1 MIRSFLN
8 TDRQAIADI
17 WQKHWQV
24 AGYPLNARSDRF
36 ELGLLCKPFLKEST
50 CCLILD
56 SQSKPAGFAVAFE
69 NRSYPG
75 MGDGTMILNQ
85 LCIRPGPDEDFL
97 AEQLLRHL
105 LLQPNLHSKSRWI
118 ATSSPDHLGTLV
130 GLEPGNGWSGVL
142 TPDIRRRRWLE
153 KAGFQTTSTYL
164 NWQLDL
170 LQFHPAMGRQ
180 HVLLRR
186 QSMVTRAL
194 ESEWNDTWQA
204 VVLGHGETIGF
215 HLIHQSKKTKAATA
229 IFWRI
234 APPIPDTDGQ
244 LALLWMPEEC
254 DDPAQQE
261 QMAFFLTEALQT
273 LRNDQLR
280 TIQTV
285 LHDRAIA
292 RMVLLERLGFQQ
304 QASGVRM
311 ERVIE

>member
-1 MIRSFLN
+1 
-8 TDRQAIADI
+8 
-17 WQKHWQV
+17 
-24 AGYPLNARSDRF
+24 
-36 ELGLLCKPFLKEST
+36 
-50 CCLILD
+50 
-56 SQSKPAGFAVAFE
+56 
-69 NRSYPG
+69 
-75 MGDGTMILNQ
+75 MILNQ
-85 LCIRPGPDEDFL
+85 LCIRPGPDEDSL
-97 AEQLLRHL
+97 AEQLLQHL
-105 LLQPNLHSKSRWI
+105 LCQPSNHPKSRWI
-118 ATSSPDHLGTLV
+118 AASSPDHIGTLV
-130 GLEPGNGWSGVL
+130 GLEPGNGWCGVL

-153 KAGFQTTSTYL
+153 QAGFQITASYL

-292 RMVLLERLGFQQ
+292 RMVLLERLGFRQQ
-304 QASGVRM
+304 PSGITM
-311 ERVIE
+311 ERMLG